1 MASPRARDV
10 LFDPIFNR
18 NPVSLLVLGIC
29 SALAV
34 TTKVETA
41 LIMSVS
47 VLVVLTFASAAVSV
61 IRSLLPSSIRIFVQ
75 ISVIATLVIV
85 VDQVLQAFFFD
96 AAKQLSVFISLI
108 VTNCMVMGRTEG
120 FAMKEPPGLSIVD
133 AVGNSFG
140 YGIILLAVASIRELF
155 GSGTWLG
162 FQILEL
168 QAEGGWYA
176 PNGLMVLAPSA
187 FILIGL
193 LIWALRTWKPE
204 QVEES

>member
-1 MASPRARDV
+1 MASSSARDV

-18 NPVSLLVLGIC
+18 NPVALLVLGIC

-133 AVGNSFG
+133 AVGNSLG
-140 YGIILLAVASIRELF
+140 YGLILVVVASIRELF
-155 GSGTWLG
+155 GSGSLLG

-168 QAEGGWYA
+168 QSEGGWYV

-204 QVEES
+204 QVEER